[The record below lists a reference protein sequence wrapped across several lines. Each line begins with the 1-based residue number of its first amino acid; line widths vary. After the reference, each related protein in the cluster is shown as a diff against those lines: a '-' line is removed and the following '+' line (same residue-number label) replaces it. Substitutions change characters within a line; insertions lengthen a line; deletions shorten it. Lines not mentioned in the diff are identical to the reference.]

1 MKETDKIEEIGDQE
15 EYVKKGLLQKVK
27 ETAAK
32 LPFVSDAVA
41 MYFCA
46 LDSKT
51 PLHAKIIAFSALAYF
66 IFPADVIPDIAPI
79 VGYSDDAG
87 SIATALLT
95 LNAYITD
102 KHREKAKEWLNS

>member
-1 MKETDKIEEIGDQE
+1 MEEMDKIKDIGDHE
-15 EYVKKGLLQKVK
+15 EYVKKGLFQKVK

-32 LPFVSDAVA
+32 VPFVPDAVA

-46 LDSKT
+46 LDPKT

-66 IFPADVIPDIAPI
+66 IFPADIIPDIAPI

-87 SIATALLT
+87 SIAAALMT

-102 KHREKAKEWLNS
+102 EHREKAKKWLNN